1 MGARGRPLSSLNLL
15 DDSPFSKSAIW
26 STFTKN
32 PFGRERP
39 ALSLAFPE
47 VMFSRFLLIHSRMWS
62 WKAFSNAIRKTSRV
76 FDLHFLLVCSN
87 VCVVSRALMGIE
99 TLLPWKEEC
108 CSAFCRGIIL
118 LYALLSSGLL
128 PLSLFLLFFF
138 LRIFDGFFLLSRA
151 AIAQYDNVILLLI
164 FTANS
169 L

>member
-1 MGARGRPLSSLNLL
+1 MIHLHQRSFWQRTSSSKFGFPRGYVLPIFTDSLPDVILKSLLKRHKENFSSFWPPLSSCL
-15 DDSPFSKSAIW
+15 F
-26 STFTKN
+26 
-32 PFGRERP
+32 E
-39 ALSLAFPE
+39 
-47 VMFSRFLLIHSRMWS
+47 
-62 WKAFSNAIRKTSRV
+62 
-76 FDLHFLLVCSN
+76 
-87 VCVVSRALMGIE
+87 VCVVSRALIGIE

-128 PLSLFLLFFF
+128 PLSLLLLFFF
-138 LRIFDGFFLLSRA
+138 LRIFDRFLLLSRA